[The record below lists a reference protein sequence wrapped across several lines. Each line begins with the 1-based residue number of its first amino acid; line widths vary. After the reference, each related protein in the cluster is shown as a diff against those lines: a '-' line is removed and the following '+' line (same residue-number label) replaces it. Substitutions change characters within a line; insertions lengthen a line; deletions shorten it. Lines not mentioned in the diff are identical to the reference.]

1 MRIDIITLFP
11 EFFEGLKTHSVIG
24 RAVGNGTIEIATHN
38 LRDYSTDKYKTVDDR
53 PYGGGPG
60 MVLRFD
66 ILLKALNDVK
76 AKSSDHSPKSA
87 QGSELRTTKIILLTP
102 QGQVYKQKIAQEL
115 AKESNLILIC
125 GHYEGFDERIREY
138 VDLEIS
144 IGDYVLTG
152 GEIPA
157 MIVVDSVARLLPGV
171 FGDEASSQDESHT
184 AGLLEYPQYTRPEEY
199 EGKKVPPILLGGNHP
214 EIEKWR
220 REQAKER
227 TKIRRP
233 DLFSDKQTGDKV
245 SQQ

>member
-24 RAVGNGTIEIATHN
+24 RAVGNGTIKIVTHN

-60 MVLRFD
+60 MVLKVDVLHR
-66 ILLKALNDVK
+66 ALIDVRRK
-76 AKSSDHSPKSA
+76 TSDESAKV
-87 QGSELRTTKIILLTP
+87 ILLTP

-171 FGDEASSQDESHT
+171 LGDDVSSSDESHSD
-184 AGLLEYPQYTRPEEY
+184 GLLEYPQYTRPEEY
-199 EGKKVPPILLGGNHP
+199 EEKKVPTILLGGNHAK
-214 EIEKWR
+214 IEKWR

-233 DLFSDKQTGDKV
+233 DLLSDKQTGDKV